1 MKALIIMTNGFEDV
15 EGLATVDVL
24 KRSGI
29 EVVCCGLDQKNII
42 TQSGH
47 HLSLNILLNEVDI
60 NNYDFLIIP
69 GGRAVKETLDKDKR
83 IDDLIDKFLS
93 QNKMICSICAAPL
106 LIGKRGYFKN
116 HQYTCFPGCDE
127 SIKEGINTHEGVV
140 VSLPFITA
148 KSMYYSIDF
157 ALQIIEIVQGKA
169 QRDKIYKQIRG
180 EI

>member
-1 MKALIIMTNGFEDV
+1 MKALIIMVSGFEDV

-24 KRSGI
+24 RRSGV

-47 HLSLNILLNEVDI
+47 ELTLPVLLKDISLSSF
-60 NNYDFLIIP
+60 DFLILP
-69 GGRAVKETLDKDKR
+69 GGRAVKETLNHDIR
-83 IDDLIDKFLS
+83 IDQLIDEFVEQKKL
-93 QNKMICSICAAPL
+93 ICSICAAPL

-116 HQYTCFPGCDE
+116 HSYTCFPGCE
-127 SIKEGINTHEGVV
+127 ETITEGNKTLDGVV
-140 VSLPFITA
+140 ISLPFITA

-157 ALQIIEIVQGKA
+157 ALAIIEVVQGKK

-180 EI
+180 E